1 VCGTFSAPELPCSG
15 ELFLQEVAGETF
27 VLIEQNV
34 TGAATCTSGG
44 YENLQLLADR
54 SLSYEFSF
62 KPDSGYSSNGT
73 LRQP

>member
-1 VCGTFSAPELPCSG
+1 
-15 ELFLQEVAGETF
+15 VAGETF